1 VVDAGRVIVALD
13 ILDTRKA
20 IRLVDSLTPLGL
32 RWFKVGLGLWIHSGR
47 AIVEALKE
55 RDVNVF
61 LDLKLHDIPHQVG
74 LATSAASELGVD
86 LVTVHASGGSLMMQA
101 AVAGAQGRMRLIA
114 ITVLTS
120 LDTRSGQVMERAE
133 LAHAAGVDG
142 IVCSPLEVGAI
153 RDRIPPPFLLVTPG
167 VRPAGA
173 QIGDQKRV
181 ATPEQAVSNGS
192 DLLVI
197 GRPITQAA
205 DPVAA
210 AAAIVG
216 A

>member
-1 VVDAGRVIVALD
+1 
-13 ILDTRKA
+13 
-20 IRLVDSLTPLGL
+20 
-32 RWFKVGLGLWIHSGR
+32 
-47 AIVEALKE
+47 
-55 RDVNVF
+55 
-61 LDLKLHDIPHQVG
+61 
-74 LATSAASELGVD
+74 
-86 LVTVHASGGSLMMQA
+86 
-101 AVAGAQGRMRLIA
+101 VAGAQGRMRLIA

-133 LAHAAGVDG
+133 QAHAAGVDG

>member
-1 VVDAGRVIVALD
+1 MVDAGRVIVALD